1 MMLDEPVRD
10 TQQSLAG
17 LRQAAA
23 DAHGWS
29 DEVRRRFDAQRLEPL
44 TEAGVQLLQALTRA
58 QQQHQAALAL
68 MVV

>member
-1 MMLDEPVRD
+1 MILDEPIRD

-29 DEVRRRFDAQRLEPL
+29 DEIRRRFDAQRLEPL
-44 TEAGVQLLQALTRA
+44 AKAGNQLLQALTRA
-58 QQQHQAALAL
+58 QQEHQEALSL
-68 MVV
+68 LPV